1 MLRAIGIQPKLQ
13 LTRPPV
19 NATDV
24 IRGFLGQLAQA
35 NFRNLGQQRKTTIS
49 GALFQPGRWGASC
62 V

>member
-1 MLRAIGIQPKLQ
+1 MLKAIGVQPKLQ
-13 LTRPPV
+13 LARRPV

-24 IRGFLGQLAQA
+24 IRGFLGRFAHV

-62 V
+62 M